1 MSKDYWC
8 ENELTTTRNRLDYK
22 LLYIASGC
30 PLKYIEDYLSYFGKA
45 KVKRKIKSYF
55 DKGYLK
61 SATTA
66 DKLYTLTAPELKNI
80 LKEHGLKVTG
90 KKDDLVSRIA
100 GNISASEY
108 SSHVS
113 IDECII
119 RTEKGKEYYDTLRK
133 TKDAVLYGVFKNV
146 ALFIESSNEALA
158 QNLAEYFYASNHFKY
173 KNTSQMGRLYPTIPA
188 AFKRKFISEY
198 GIKIYAALVANSY
211 LGSTVDLWVIN
222 DYLKESNIDENID
235 KNAWHN
241 LQLYF
246 YNLRELYVLKKE
258 GIQYYSISAA
268 NDDRSCK
275 RCLEMNDQK
284 FKITCAKKG
293 VNFPPFCDHCRCI
306 ILPEFEYETRET
318 TLSNKSSVQAI
329 NEVDI
334 PEENAPANE
343 SRVKKLFAKMESTVT
358 DIIETL
364 LTKKY

>member
-30 PLKYIEDYLSYFGKA
+30 PLKYIEDYLSYFGKV

-66 DKLYTLTAPELKNI
+66 DKLYTLTVPELKNI

-90 KKDDLVSRIA
+90 KKDELVSRIA
-100 GNISASEY
+100 GNISENEY

-113 IDECII
+113 KDECII

-133 TKDAVLYGVFKNV
+133 TKDTVLYGVFKNV
-146 ALFIESSNEALA
+146 ALFIENSNEALA
-158 QNLAEYFYASNHFKY
+158 QNLAENFYASNHFKY

-198 GIKIYAALVANSY
+198 GIKIYTALVANSY
-211 LGSTVDLWVIN
+211 LGGTVDLWVIK
-222 DYLKESNIDENID
+222 DYLKEYNIDENID
-235 KNAWHN
+235 KNSWHN
-241 LQLYF
+241 LRLYF

-268 NDDRSCK
+268 NDERSCK
-275 RCLEMNDQK
+275 HCLEMNEQK
-284 FKITCAKKG
+284 FKITDAKKG
-293 VNFPPFCDHCRCI
+293 VNFPPFCDYCRCM
-306 ILPEFEYETRET
+306 ILPEFEYEAHEIKLPNESGVR
-318 TLSNKSSVQAI
+318 SI
-329 NEVDI
+329 NDVDI
-334 PEENAPANE
+334 PKKGVPANE
-343 SRVKKLFAKMESTVT
+343 SVIKRLFARMESTVT